1 MQLSAIVLARVLCFA
16 ELSEFNPRGEVFLP
30 GLVPELVER
39 FSFQSFPTK
48 PEEFDLVKGVNFFT
62 GYWSGSTVSKITF
75 FNDGI
80 ILDGLSST
88 TESRSIL
95 LSTLEW
101 LRDDHGIEFSM
112 DKIKR
117 WGYLSNLS
125 FYSDADLTLLH
136 PVLAHACERLGE
148 MSKYLERT
156 PFPYKVTRIALDFDK
171 NEAKI
176 TRAPFSIER
185 LNSAR
190 FNDQKYLSEA
200 ALPTE
205 LHLELLKEIEAGI
218 LGQT

>member
-1 MQLSAIVLARVLCFA
+1 
-16 ELSEFNPRGEVFLP
+16 
-30 GLVPELVER
+30 
-39 FSFQSFPTK
+39 
-48 PEEFDLVKGVNFFT
+48 
-62 GYWSGSTVSKITF
+62 
-75 FNDGI
+75 
-80 ILDGLSST
+80 
-88 TESRSIL
+88 
-95 LSTLEW
+95 
-101 LRDDHGIEFSM
+101 
-112 DKIKR
+112 
-117 WGYLSNLS
+117 
-125 FYSDADLTLLH
+125 
-136 PVLAHACERLGE
+136 

-218 LGQT
+218 LGQI